1 MPNIASKGKLL
12 PRAVHLPASTMA
24 AFTGI
29 TAPPA
34 AASTSIPGIAIG
46 KPTSITN
53 GKTPLIQ
60 EISEVNGA
68 TSTEPKS
75 KGNSSNSLP
84 GLRGIMKNSS
94 SKPLLPKNINSNA
107 PLDWS
112 WTKED
117 SGRLRIEVNV
127 PGLVS
132 LLSFYALIL
141 KNVTQYTIC

>member
-24 AFTGI
+24 AFTGA
-29 TAPPA
+29 TTPLAS
-34 AASTSIPGIAIG
+34 ASTLIPDIEIG
-46 KPTSITN
+46 KATSSVN

-60 EISEVNGA
+60 EISGINNTT
-68 TSTEPKS
+68 TSTES
-75 KGNSSNSLP
+75 KVKGKSSNSLP
-84 GLRGIMKNSS
+84 GLRGIMKNPLF
-94 SKPLLPKNINSNA
+94 KPSLPQNINLNA

-112 WTKED
+112 WTRED

-132 LLSFYALIL
+132 LLSVYLL
-141 KNVTQYTIC
+141 SPKM